1 MFRKELWIVVA
12 ALLLLF
18 TLRINGAQAAPW
30 PTPTPNRSNPNQ
42 WQPSPTPSWQ
52 RNNNQG
58 QPAPTDWW
66 QPTPTPWWNK
76 TPVPTATSRWNA
88 DNSQSPQ
95 ATATPS
101 WNPANNQQPEPQA
114 TATAVPE
121 TGPSNRTVVTVHD
134 QVKMPGAKRLGINIG
149 AYDQYGAAQY
159 MRNLIPNPGFE
170 SAEFAMLIL
179 TGPGTTPTKIV
190 PNRWGGMHNG
200 HPSGFWDGA
209 LYEVISGPNRG
220 KTGRVTAFQNNN
232 GNYSFHLG
240 GGNQQFGDKDAVIF
254 RTELDG
260 YFTETPTRF
269 HSPDTQ
275 EKRPGSPGIQ
285 ALRLEESGWDPSF
298 AVPFDSFAR
307 DGDNTAGK
315 LNIVEGLWKFELW
328 VKPSAPNQTI
338 EVKFLRHRETEFFNE
353 TFQLRQGWQKI
364 ERKFKVEKGVDKQ
377 IPYDVNPL
385 GFEVRVASQDSHV
398 WIDDVELARVDNHYD
413 TAFSD
418 RFINLLR
425 ELGPGVIRDWGHQLG
440 SSLDN
445 QLASPWE
452 RKTNDFNP
460 RDREPVKFH
469 YSIHEFLELNQATN
483 SEPWYV
489 IPPTWTA
496 GELQNLIA
504 YLAAPAGSHPY
515 ATKRAELGQ
524 SAPWTSVFPKI
535 HLEFGNEM
543 WGGNTAGDPFVGATL
558 WDGYQVGEVVGQR
571 VSIMKA
577 SPFYQSSKLN
587 LIIGGQ
593 AGFPGRQAEIQS
605 KSTSHDSVGV
615 APYFARDIRSYGD
628 DSQMY
633 LPYFANPWHNIS
645 ENGKMRQSANH
656 MKANGRDTN
665 LVIYEISSHLTHG
678 TLDIERR
685 NTFLT
690 GLNMGISLPLHMLH
704 YQADLGVR
712 EQAAFTALQYSWLLP
727 GRYQERARLWG
738 LLRDSESTQRKRPGW
753 LGIELANQAIR
764 GDVLRTQQNANA
776 PSWTQAPINDIPSE
790 IEVPFV
796 QSFAFKAR
804 NTGYSVVLFNLDLYK
819 SQTVDLK
826 LPFVPQGNATVRTL
840 TGDSIRSNNENGT
853 NVKIVTKQQ
862 YFGQN
867 QTIVLPK
874 HSMVVIDWSG
884 R

>member
-1 MFRKELWIVVA
+1 MYFRKLLWFTIA
-12 ALLLLF
+12 TCMLLTSF
-18 TLRINGAQAAPW
+18 YVRNSFAAPW
-30 PTPTPNRSNPNQ
+30 PTPTSTVSSVH
-42 WQPSPTPSWQ
+42 WQ
-52 RNNNQG
+52 NNNQ
-58 QPAPTDWW
+58 W
-66 QPTPTPWWNK
+66 QPTPTPWWQPTETPWWNS
-76 TPVPTATSRWNA
+76 TPVPTAIPSWQQNNNQGRVTSTPSWV
-88 DNSQSPQ
+88 QSNGGWQPSPTPVPP
-95 ATATPS
+95 TATPV
-101 WNPANNQQPEPQA
+101 PQI
-114 TATAVPE
+114 P
-121 TGPSNRTVVTVHD
+121 GPNGRTVVTVLD
-134 QVKMPGAKRLGINIG
+134 EVKMPAAKRLGINIG

-179 TGPGTTPTKIV
+179 TGPGTTPTKLV

-220 KTGRVTAFQNNN
+220 KTGRVTSFQNNG
-232 GNYSFHLG
+232 GNYSFHIP
-240 GGNQQFGDKDAVIF
+240 GGNAQFGTRDAVIF

-269 HSPDTQ
+269 HSPDTR

-285 ALRLEESGWDPSF
+285 ALRLEASGWDPSF

-307 DGDNTAGK
+307 DGDQTAGK
-315 LNIVEGLWKFELW
+315 MNIVEGLWKFEIW
-328 VKPSAPNQTI
+328 VKPSAPGQSI
-338 EVKFLRHRETEFFNE
+338 EVKFLRHREAEFFNE
-353 TFQLRQGWQKI
+353 TFELSQGWQKI
-364 ERKFKVEKGVDKQ
+364 ERKFRVEKGADPQ
-377 IPYDVNPL
+377 IPNDVNPL

-398 WIDDVELARVDNHYD
+398 WIDDVELARVDNQYP

-418 RFINLLR
+418 NFINLLR
-425 ELGPGVIRDWGHQLG
+425 ELNPGVIRNWGHQLG

-469 YSIHEFLELNQATN
+469 YSLHEFLELNVATN

-504 YLAAPAGSHPY
+504 YLSAPAGAHPY
-515 ATKRAELGQ
+515 ATRRAELGQ
-524 SAPWTSVFPKI
+524 VAPWTSVFPKI

-577 SPFYQSSKLN
+577 SPFYRPNQNKLN

-593 AGFPGRQAEIQS
+593 AGFPGRQGEIQS
-605 KSTSHDSVGV
+605 TSDSHDSVGV
-615 APYFARDIRSYGD
+615 APYFARDIQNYGN

-633 LPYFANPWHNIS
+633 QPYFANPWHNIS
-645 ENGKMRQSANH
+645 PNGKMRQNAEH
-656 MKANGRDTN
+656 MRANGRNNN

-678 TLDIERR
+678 NLDIQRR

-690 GLNMGISLPLHMLH
+690 GLNMGITLPLHMLH
-704 YQADLGVR
+704 YQAELGVR

-727 GRYQERARLWG
+727 GRHQERARLWG
-738 LLRDSESTQRKRPGW
+738 LLRDSESTQIKRPGW
-753 LGIELANQAIR
+753 LGIELANDAIR
-764 GDVLRTQQNANA
+764 GDVLRTQQNTNA
-776 PSWTQAPINDIPSE
+776 PSWTQEPINDIPSQ
-790 IEVPFV
+790 IDVPFV
-796 QSFAFKAR
+796 QSFAFKSR
-804 NTGYSVVLFNLDLYK
+804 NGGYSIVLFNLDLYAQ
-819 SQTVDLK
+819 QTVELK
-826 LPFVPQGNATVRTL
+826 LPFVPHGNATIKTL
-840 TGDSIRSNNENGT
+840 TAPSMRSNNET
-853 NVKIVTKQQ
+853 AENVKIVDSQQ
-862 YFGQN
+862 YVGQSH
-867 QTIVLPK
+867 TLVLPK

>member
-1 MFRKELWIVVA
+1 M
-12 ALLLLF
+12 LF
-18 TLRINGAQAAPW
+18 VGLHVDLTQAAPW
-30 PTPTPNRSNPNQ
+30 PTPTPRWPNQQNQ

-52 RNNNQG
+52 QHNNQW
-58 QPAPTDWW
+58 QPTATPWW
-66 QPTPTPWWNK
+66 QPTPTPWWYK
-76 TPVPTATSRWNA
+76 TPVPTATPNWQQPN
-88 DNSQSPQ
+88 NQPQ
-95 ATATPS
+95 PTATPS
-101 WNPANNQQPEPQA
+101 WTQNDSQQQS
-114 TATAVPE
+114 TATLAAS
-121 TGPSNRTVVTVHD
+121 GPSGRTVVTVSD
-134 QVKMPGAKRLGINIG
+134 QVKMPAAKRLGINIG

-179 TGPGTTPTKIV
+179 TGPGTTPTKLV
-190 PNRWGGMHNG
+190 PNRWGGMHSG

-209 LYEVISGPNRG
+209 QYEVISGPNRG
-220 KTGRVTAFQNNN
+220 KTGRVTAFQNNG
-232 GNYSFHLG
+232 GNYSFHVSG
-240 GGNQQFGDKDAVIF
+240 SNAQFGSRDAVIF
-254 RTELDG
+254 RTQLDG

-269 HSPDTQ
+269 HSPDTM
-275 EKRPGSPGIQ
+275 EKRPGSPGRQ
-285 ALRLEESGWDPSF
+285 ALRLEASGWDPSF

-307 DGDNTAGK
+307 DGDRTAGK
-315 LNIVEGLWKFELW
+315 MNIVEGLWKFEIW
-328 VKPSAPNQTI
+328 VKPSVPGQSI
-338 EVKFLRHRETEFFNE
+338 EVKFLRHREHEFFNE
-353 TFQLRQGWQKI
+353 TFELRQGWQKI
-364 ERKFKVEKGVDKQ
+364 ERKFRVAPGTDQQ
-377 IPYDVNPL
+377 IPFDVNPL

-398 WIDDVELARVDNHYD
+398 WIDDVELARVDNRYP

-418 RFINLLR
+418 RFVDLLR
-425 ELGPGVIRDWGHQLG
+425 ELGPGVIRNWGHQLG
-440 SSLDN
+440 STLDN
-445 QLASPWE
+445 QLAEPWA

-469 YSIHEFLELNQATN
+469 YSLHEFLQLNQATN

-489 IPPTWTA
+489 VPPTWTA

-515 ATKRAELGQ
+515 ANKRAELGQ
-524 SAPWTSVFPKI
+524 AAPWTSVFPKI

-543 WGGNTAGDPFVGATL
+543 WGGNTAGDPFAGATL
-558 WDGYQVGEVVGQR
+558 WDGYQVGEVAGQR
-571 VSIMKA
+571 VGIMKA
-577 SPFYQSSKLN
+577 SPFYQPNKHKLN

-605 KSTSHDSVGV
+605 TSSSHDSVGV
-615 APYFARDIRSYGD
+615 APYFARDIKSYGD

-633 LPYFANPWHNIS
+633 QPYFANPWHNIS
-645 ENGKMRQSANH
+645 PNGKMRQSRNH
-656 MKANGRDTN
+656 TLANGRNTG

-678 TLDIERR
+678 NLDIERR

-704 YQADLGVR
+704 YQAELGVR

-753 LGIELANQAIR
+753 LGIELANTAIR
-764 GDVLRTQQNANA
+764 GDVLVTQQNANA
-776 PSWTQAPINDIPSE
+776 PSWTQAPINDIPSQ

-796 QSFAFKAR
+796 QSFAFKAS

-826 LPFVPQGNATVRTL
+826 LPFVPQGSATVRTL
-840 TGDSIRSNNENGT
+840 TGATIRSNNEDAE
-853 NVKIVTKQQ
+853 NVRIVTTQQ
-862 YFGQN
+862 YIGQN
-867 QTIVLPK
+867 HTLVLPK